1 MLRGL
6 ILMIPILGLM
16 FSSCA
21 SRVNEPE
28 METIKQT
35 VRERFPEVTQI
46 STAQLSEWLKQADDQ
61 RPILLDA
68 RSTEEFEVSHL
79 LRARP
84 AATEE
89 QALEALHSVGK
100 DQRIVTYCSV
110 GWRSSELAQKL
121 KARGYANVSN
131 LEGSIFQW
139 ANEGRPVYKGDQP
152 TTRVH
157 PFDAQWGRLLKAELR
172 SPLPGK

>member
-1 MLRGL
+1 MD
-6 ILMIPILGLM
+6 I
-16 FSSCA
+16 
-21 SRVNEPE
+21 
-28 METIKQT
+28 IKQT

-46 STAQLSEWLKQADDQ
+46 PTSQLSAWLEQSEE

-68 RSTEEFEVSHL
+68 RSVEEFQVSHL
-79 LRARP
+79 LYAHP